1 MKLVNLG
8 RYGLVA
14 GLVCW
19 ALCAMATFPAL
30 AQDMRVEVVELYT
43 RSAEELIPVLEPMLA
58 RGGSVSG
65 VGNKLVIRTTP
76 ANLADLRQMLATLDA
91 PPRMLRISV
100 RQGVTGRED
109 GIDAEIAGSVG
120 GEQARI
126 TVPGKRA
133 SGEPGAT
140 VSGTHGSSHVRARIN
155 ASESENASVGV
166 QTVQA
171 IEGRPAFITL
181 GSSIPIR
188 SSTRVVGADGVTVT
202 DSVTYRDV
210 GSGFYALARTNG
222 AMVTIQLATTAD
234 TVSDPRTGASRIQR
248 VSSVVSGPLG
258 KWLELGG
265 IVENSDVGQGGL
277 LSHSGRT
284 AAEKRSTYIRVE
296 RVR

>member
-1 MKLVNLG
+1 MKRANLG

-19 ALCAMATFPAL
+19 AIGAAVNFPAL

-43 RSAEELIPVLEPMLA
+43 RTADELIPVLEPMLA

-76 ANLADLRQMLATLDA
+76 ANLADLRQMLAKLDA

-100 RQGVTGRED
+100 RQDDAGRED
-109 GIDAEIAGSVG
+109 GLDAEIAGSVG
-120 GEQARI
+120 GDRVRI

-133 SGEPGAT
+133 AAEPGAT
-140 VSGTHGSSHVRARIN
+140 VSGTHGSSHVRAHVN
-155 ASESENASVGV
+155 ASESENAGVGV

-171 IEGRPAFITL
+171 IEGRPAFVTL

-188 SSTRVVGADGVTVT
+188 SSTRVIGPDGVTVT
-202 DSVTYRDV
+202 DSVTYRNV

-222 AMVTIQLATTAD
+222 GMVTIQLATTAD

-258 KWLELGG
+258 EWLEVGG
-265 IVENSDVGQGGL
+265 ILDSSDVEQSEL
-277 LSHSGRT
+277 LSRSARSAST
-284 AAEKRSTYIRVE
+284 KRSTYIRVE